1 MTSTLTQLAA
11 QKTALDKEFLSR
23 ESVTWLKS
31 KMEGLKSPTR
41 LAREIV
47 TEKGRN
53 GSFQLGGLYHFYY
66 NPLTK
71 NKLPYYDSFPLV
83 IPLNRNNDG
92 FLGLNLHYLPVNYR
106 ANFLDRLMPLM
117 VMNSNNEPE
126 RVRVTY
132 EILKTVQSLRDFK
145 PCIKRYLDSQIRSR
159 IIPIQPNE
167 WEVALFLPTAIFNGA
182 SSEKIYRESISK
194 IKAG

>member
-1 MTSTLTQLAA
+1 MNSTLTQLAA
-11 QKTALDKEFLSR
+11 QKTALDKDFLSR

-41 LAREIV
+41 LAREIT
-47 TEKGRN
+47 TERGRN
-53 GSFQLGGLYHFYY
+53 GAFQLGGLYHFYY
-66 NPLTK
+66 NPVTK

-83 IPLNRNNDG
+83 IPLNRSPDG
-92 FLGLNLHYLPVNYR
+92 FLGLNLHYLPIDYR
-106 ANFLDRLMPLM
+106 APFLDKLMPLM

-132 EILKTVQSLRDFK
+132 EILKTVQALRDFR
-145 PCIKRYLDSQIRSR
+145 PCIKKYLDSQIRSR

>member
-1 MTSTLTQLAA
+1 MASTLTQLTA

-23 ESVTWLKS
+23 ESITWLKS
-31 KMEGLKSPTR
+31 KTESLKSATR

-47 TEKGRN
+47 TERGRT
-53 GSFQLGGLYHFYY
+53 GTFQLGGLYHFYY

-71 NKLPYYDSFPLV
+71 NNLPYYDSFPLV
-83 IPLNRNNDG
+83 IPLSRQAEG
-92 FLGLNLHYLPVNYR
+92 FIGLNLHYLPPTYR
-106 ANFLDRLMPLM
+106 ANFLDRLVPLM
-117 VMNSNNEPE
+117 VMNANNEPE

-132 EILKTVQSLRDFK
+132 EILKVAQSLRDFR
-145 PCIKRYLDSQIRSR
+145 PCIKKYLDSQIRSR
-159 IIPIQPNE
+159 IIPIKPNE

-182 SSEKIYRESISK
+182 SIEKIYTESISK